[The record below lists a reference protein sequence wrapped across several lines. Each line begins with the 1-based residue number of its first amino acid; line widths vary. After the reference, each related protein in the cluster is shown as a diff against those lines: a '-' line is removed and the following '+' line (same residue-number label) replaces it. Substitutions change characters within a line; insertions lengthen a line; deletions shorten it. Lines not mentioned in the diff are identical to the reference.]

1 MKNLLFI
8 FVIIFFCGGCNYKLK
23 GNGKT
28 LPIVGTLNYVT
39 CTWFE
44 SAELNKK
51 AGIKKKGPL
60 YLYFTLSNPNDCPVY
75 LPIYSWFR
83 DSMYLSDIEIYLK
96 GKKLEADN
104 INDRPSSVLE
114 AKGNRFLE
122 IKIWDINE
130 TNIYDSIE
138 DLRNII
144 SELEFRYVKYESD
157 SIYHKMKVGD
167 IKFVITNNLEI
178 KYRNP
183 ESINERCIIYR

>member
-1 MKNLLFI
+1 
-8 FVIIFFCGGCNYKLK
+8 
-23 GNGKT
+23 
-28 LPIVGTLNYVT
+28 
-39 CTWFE
+39 
-44 SAELNKK
+44 
-51 AGIKKKGPL
+51 
-60 YLYFTLSNPNDCPVY
+60 
-75 LPIYSWFR
+75 
-83 DSMYLSDIEIYLK
+83 MYLSDIEIYLK